1 MPNTDHN
8 PKSSPVD
15 TRSLLITGQ
24 AGADGGQTMSSREIA
39 DLTGKRHDNVR
50 ADIDRMAN
58 ELSLTFQE
66 KSELSSGGRP
76 SKVYL
81 LPKRESLILVSGY
94 NLAMRAKII
103 DRWQQLED
111 AARFDP
117 ARTLSDAS
125 ALRGLLLHYAEK
137 QIELQGEIEE
147 MRPQVQALERIAL
160 SDGSLC
166 ITDAAKTLQV
176 QPKALFAFL
185 RSHGWIFSRGG
196 GSDIAYQSKLQAG
209 LLEHKTTVVTRSD
222 GSEKTTTQVRVT
234 PKGLARLAREFQ
246 PVARAA

>member
-185 RSHGWIFSRGG
+185 PPP
-196 GSDIAYQSKLQAG
+196 
-209 LLEHKTTVVTRSD
+209 
-222 GSEKTTTQVRVT
+222 RVDL
-234 PKGLARLAREFQ
+234 LARRRERYRV
-246 PVARAA
+246 PVQASGWPS